1 MSAFDKLLGELTAAQ
16 TEQNT
21 LAKSLEAAGE
31 GVGGEGQGGE
41 GEGAAAVVDGA
52 AAAAAAAAAGEGQ
65 PLVKSM
71 KVKLEDGSEVDAIDG
86 GEMLKALEARIDTG
100 EKNTTQAVTQ
110 LVALVK
116 SQGALIKSLGEQVTG
131 LRAEGRGRKTV
142 LAVTERVPAGGQPMA
157 KGGDAAHAGEQGE
170 VGVEEF
176 LAKSESAWKSGAIT
190 GKEFTTIDVACRS
203 KSELDPGLIKKV
215 LASKN

>member
-86 GEMLKALEARIDTG
+86 GEMLKALEARIASG
-100 EKNTTQAVTQ
+100 EENTTKAVGQ
-110 LVALVK
+110 LVTLVK
-116 SQGALIKSLGEQVTG
+116 SQHALIKSLGEQVTA
-131 LRAEGRGRKTV
+131 LRGEGRGRKTV
-142 LAVTERVPAGGQPMA
+142 IAVTERPGAGDTLA
-157 KGGDAAHAGEQGE
+157 KGGAEGAGGE
-170 VGVEEF
+170 GISVETF
-176 LAKSESAWKSGAIT
+176 MAKSEAAWKAGAIT

-203 KSELDPGLIKKV
+203 GVAIDAPLIQKV
-215 LASKN
+215 IGVK